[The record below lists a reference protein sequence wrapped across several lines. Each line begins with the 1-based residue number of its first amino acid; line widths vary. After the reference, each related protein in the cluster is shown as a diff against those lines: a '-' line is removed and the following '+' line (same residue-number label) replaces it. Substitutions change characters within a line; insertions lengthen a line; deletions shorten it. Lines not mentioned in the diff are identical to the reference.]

1 MAHAIYAQLAPWY
14 DLLDPVA
21 DHADEA
27 AQYRQIFTKG
37 GQDACTLLELG
48 AGAGNA
54 AAFMQPDFQCTLA
67 DLSPQMQA
75 ISKAQNPDAEHVLG
89 DMRSLRLERTFDA
102 VLIHDA
108 IVYMLTEADV
118 LAALK
123 TAFVHLRPGGTAVFA
138 PDCTK
143 ESFHEVT
150 ELEEGSDGARA
161 LRALAWSY
169 DPDPS
174 DSTYT
179 VDYAFLLKDGA
190 EVKSV
195 HDRHIEGLFSD
206 QTWRRLIQEA
216 GFEVQVAP
224 REVEPGPYVD
234 HIYVGRRPKR

>member
-27 AQYRQIFTKG
+27 AQYKEIFAPS
-37 GQDACTLLELG
+37 GQENRTLLELG

-54 AAFMQPDFQCTLA
+54 AVFLQPDFQCTLA

-75 ISKAQNPDAEHVLG
+75 LSQAQNPRAEHVLG

-150 ELEEGSDGARA
+150 ELEQGDDGTRA
-161 LRALAWSY
+161 MRALAWMY

-179 VDYAFLLKDGA
+179 VDYSFLLKQGA
-190 EVKSV
+190 KVEAV
-195 HDRHIEGLFSD
+195 HDQHIEGLFSE
-206 QTWRRLIQEA
+206 QTWQRLIKEA
-216 GFEVQVAP
+216 GFDVEVAARDVL
-224 REVEPGPYVD
+224 PGPYVG